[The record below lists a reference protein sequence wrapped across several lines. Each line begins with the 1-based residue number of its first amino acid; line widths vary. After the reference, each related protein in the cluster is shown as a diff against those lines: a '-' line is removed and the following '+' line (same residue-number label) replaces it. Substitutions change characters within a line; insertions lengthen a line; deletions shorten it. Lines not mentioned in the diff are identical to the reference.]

1 MVVTKEA
8 NQQGRGIGGMS
19 TRASSWLAWSLATLT
34 IVSVCGFAAF
44 TIIYRDTRL
53 TELPFVLGVFASAL
67 VGRVVASRRP
77 RNPIGWFLVLSASS
91 FAITDATLRYAVYG
105 LVINPGS
112 LPLARAMVWPSSWL
126 WVPGVALVLIFVPLY
141 FPNGQLLSPKWRPV
155 FWLAVFV
162 TVTLAVFWAFM
173 PGATS
178 GVQGVTN
185 PLG

>member
-8 NQQGRGIGGMS
+8 NQQDRGIGGMS

-44 TIIYRDTRL
+44 IIIYRDTRL

-91 FAITDATLRYAVYG
+91 FAKSNATVSYAVYG
-105 LVINPGS
+105 LVIAPGS
-112 LPLARAMVWPSSWL
+112 LLLAHVMTWPSGWL
-126 WVPGVALVLIFVPLY
+126 WVPGVVLVLVFVPLY
-141 FPNGQLLSPKWRPV
+141 FPNGHLLSPSWRPD
-155 FWLAVFV
+155 L
-162 TVTLAVFWAFM
+162 
-173 PGATS
+173 
-178 GVQGVTN
+178 
-185 PLG
+185 